1 MTDRE
6 QEVIGPKIE
15 QLTLRVVAAIQNT
28 NDIKVRVK
36 DITCQFLVEDS
47 EVNDAWFV
55 GVDFLQVWKSK
66 NKAKAVIKK
75 KL

>member
-1 MTDRE
+1 LTDRE